1 MWAPPALEELQR
13 NISPRFHGR
22 SEAKCILDNILVVCE
37 EGVKE
42 PKKSHF
48 QISLSQIRRKTHTH
62 TYTKDKKSSL
72 TEIPDEF

>member
-13 NISPRFHGR
+13 NISPTFHGR
-22 SEAKCILDNILVVCE
+22 QGAKCILDNIFVVCE

-48 QISLSQIRRKTHTH
+48 QISLSSIKKQQQKR
-62 TYTKDKKSSL
+62 TKDKKSNQ
-72 TEIPDEF
+72 TEFPDVL